1 MKIKLGIVGPE
12 DSVKRIVEIAKEI
25 DDKLIIFPFTYQDI
39 TEVKSII
46 KQNKETC
53 DVWIFSGQAPYSMA
67 VEEGLYELAFFPSL
81 NGSSLMKTLFYIT
94 YHDKR
99 DLNNMSLDTI
109 SESDVKESFTEL
121 QVPMEGTKLFP
132 YSGHI
137 AAKTLIDFHYNLFKQ
152 NKTSFAV
159 TCVNSVYN
167 QLKALDVP
175 VYRVTPTKLS
185 IKQTVNESCKQKE
198 TNYFRQSQIATI
210 IIQTYD
216 SEKIIQDNKLL
227 THNHRLNL
235 KLQELI
241 IDFSETLLGSYIYL
255 SDGRFI
261 IFSTRGLIEKYK
273 DSTITTLLD
282 KASLI
287 TNIKTNMGIGYGKTA
302 TEAEK
307 NAYTAFLHARDYE
320 MNCSMLVDEFGN
332 IEGPLKEKESI
343 TYNSRNENEVL
354 EEQLKKAGVN
364 ISTFNKIIY
373 VQNNYCNHTIS
384 STEIAELLHM
394 SQRNA
399 RRILSSLEKVNLAK
413 RVGKESPIQKGRP
426 KNIYQ
431 VSEYLH

>member
-1 MKIKLGIVGPE
+1 
-12 DSVKRIVEIAKEI
+12 A
-25 DDKLIIFPFTYQDI
+25 
-39 TEVKSII
+39 
-46 KQNKETC
+46 
-53 DVWIFSGQAPYSMA
+53 
-67 VEEGLYELAFFPSL
+67 
-81 NGSSLMKTLFYIT
+81 
-94 YHDKR
+94 
-99 DLNNMSLDTI
+99 
-109 SESDVKESFTEL
+109 
-121 QVPMEGTKLFP
+121 
-132 YSGHI
+132 
-137 AAKTLIDFHYNLFKQ
+137 
-152 NKTSFAV
+152 
-159 TCVNSVYN
+159 VYN

-332 IEGPLKEKESI
+332 IVGTLKEKESI
-343 TYNSRNENEVL
+343 NYNTRNEKKILV
-354 EEQLKKAGVN
+354 EQLKKAGVN

-413 RVGKESPIQKGRP
+413 RVGKESPIQKG
-426 KNIYQ
+426 
-431 VSEYLH
+431 